1 MDNLVNAI
9 NKAIQQNS
17 NAPAS
22 FGITKTPEIQ
32 SRTVKEQTFLEYLEL
47 KNRTR
52 DINTNNVS
60 FYKENG
66 GTDASFIQEVAD
78 IPEYTATTF
87 TEVTDSTK
95 TIAIPINISMK
106 AQEGTDVID
115 LKQYLIND
123 GYVKVNNLIDE
134 ALQKAPASPDANRF
148 NPITTE
154 VATVSAADNPITEAL
169 IKDTIQACVDAGGH
183 PDCLVTTPT
192 VANQIDELVSPYL
205 RYNNV
210 TEIALGH
217 TVSTFKSTDGSFI
230 PILVDNNVPAGTIN
244 VLDTSTIDVA
254 YQRRPS
260 FISLAQTKLAT
271 NDAIYAWVTAFNT
284 GTFKSRVITNIGNG
298 E

>member
-1 MDNLVNAI
+1 MDSLANAI
-9 NKAIQQNS
+9 KKAIQQSS

-32 SRTVKEQTFLEYLEL
+32 SRTVKEQTFLEFLEL
-47 KNRTR
+47 KNRSR
-52 DINTNNVS
+52 DINTNYVS
-60 FYKENG
+60 FYEENG
-66 GTDASFIQEVAD
+66 GTDAKFIEEVGD

-87 TEVTDSTK
+87 TEVPDNTK

-134 ALQKAPASPDANRF
+134 ALLKPAATADPNRF
-148 NPITTE
+148 KPIVDSVE
-154 VATVSAADNPITEAL
+154 TVSAGNETITEKL
-169 IKDTIQACVDAGGH
+169 IKETIQACVDDGGH

-230 PILVDNNVPAGTIN
+230 PILVDNNTVEGTIN
-244 VLDTSTIDVA
+244 VLDSTTIDIA
-254 YQRRPS
+254 YQKRPS

-271 NDAIYAWVTAFNT
+271 NDAIFAWVTAFNT
-284 GTFKSRVITNIGNG
+284 GKFKSRVINNIKT